1 MNPAYPIG
9 YLPLKARRRSS
20 KGNTKSHYHI
30 HLIGVHLFVLAREAL
45 SCGTSPAKSHLPF
58 DFISCT
64 DCVLPQG
71 DILQIYLFV
80 CIYNVT
86 SALWQALLS
95 CALTP
100 LQGGQSSSGTLQGL
114 SFSGAQM
121 QDYASSLRPSSADL
135 SLIQQLVASTML
147 HFSVFLC
154 KIKLQKCGP
163 TSYGAE
169 LPPIVSVLFCCSEMM
184 LPAKYASPLNG
195 EIDNGFYYDTERSP
209 AQRAPLPIC
218 MS

>member
-1 MNPAYPIG
+1 M
-9 YLPLKARRRSS
+9 
-20 KGNTKSHYHI
+20 
-30 HLIGVHLFVLAREAL
+30 FVLAREAL

-184 LPAKYASPLNG
+184 LPAKYASPLNE